1 MNPYT
6 PAKALDI
13 EHSNLLYELKLI
25 FKKLSHRDRQLF
37 LILTVLLLISS
48 GSELISLGAIVMYMD
63 VLSNPEKILNN
74 SNFDGVRNFISID
87 TNNELVLSIS
97 LLLVL
102 IIGTS
107 NLLRIFTIKF
117 QNSLSA
123 TISTRISTQV
133 YNNTIQQPFNF
144 HIDRNTSELISSV
157 MEDTRQLYINIIM
170 PLILLISNSFLMVA
184 ILLGLTI
191 TNWQLSS
198 IGFCSIGIVYLII
211 YKFKNSV
218 LRQNSTVLVQSS
230 RKQIEIVR
238 ESLGGIREV
247 LIEKN
252 QKFFQDK
259 YLEAD
264 TEYRQATA
272 SNVFISTT
280 PRYTIETIAVILV
293 VCLALV
299 LNEDGDFSQTIP
311 LLSAIVFASNRI
323 LPLLQ
328 QQFIA
333 ISKIQGARTSLTRI
347 VWSLNLPIPNYYNLS
362 RERLNFRKSLS
373 FQNVWFRYKSSSTW
387 ILKNLCFNI
396 EANTTVAL
404 VGSSGSGKS
413 TIADLILGLLQPQKG
428 SILIDDRPLIG
439 KKVIQWQNAIAHV
452 PQSIFLVDGTVA
464 ENIAFGLSED
474 RIDFERVVE
483 AAKLAKIDKFVRQL
497 PQKYN
502 SKVGE
507 RGSRLSGGQRQRIG
521 IARALYKRA
530 SVIVFDEATS
540 SLDSQTEREVM
551 ESINELSNKITIIL
565 IAHRLS
571 TIKNSDRII
580 EINDGRVVNQG
591 TYDRLLEVSSSFK
604 KMALG

>member
-1 MNPYT
+1 MFEATKNQ
-6 PAKALDI
+6 D
-13 EHSNLLYELKLI
+13 SNLLYELKLI
-25 FKKLSHRDRQLF
+25 FKKLSHRDRKLF
-37 LILTVLLLISS
+37 LILTILLLISS
-48 GSELISLGAIVMYMD
+48 GSELISLGAIVKYMD
-63 VLSNPEKILNN
+63 VLSNPEKILND

-87 TNNELVLSIS
+87 TNNELVLSVS
-97 LLLVL
+97 LLLVF

-133 YNNTIQQPFNF
+133 YNNTVQQPYNF
-144 HIDRNTSELISSV
+144 HINRNTSELISSV
-157 MEDTRQLYINIIM
+157 MEDTRQLYSNIIM
-170 PLILLISNSFLMVA
+170 PLILLISNGFLMVA
-184 ILLGLTI
+184 ILLGLTVA
-191 TNWQLSS
+191 NWQLSS
-198 IGFCSIGIVYLII
+198 IGFCSIGIVYLVI

-218 LRQNSTVLVQSS
+218 LRQNSTILVQSS
-230 RKQIEIVR
+230 QKQIKIVQ

-259 YLEAD
+259 YSEAD
-264 TEYRQATA
+264 TEYRQASA
-272 SNVFISTT
+272 SNVFIGTT
-280 PRYTIETIAVILV
+280 PRYIIETIAVILV
-293 VCLALV
+293 VCLALF

-347 VWSLNLPIPNYYNLS
+347 IWCLNLPLPNYYHPT
-362 RERLNFRKSLS
+362 RERLDFRKSLS
-373 FQNVWFRYKSSSTW
+373 FQNVWFRYKFSSKW
-387 ILKNLCFNI
+387 ILKDLCF
-396 EANTTVAL
+396 EVKANTTVAL

-413 TIADLILGLLQPQKG
+413 TIADLILGLLQPQEG
-428 SILIDDRPLIG
+428 AVLVDEQPLTER
-439 KKVIQWQNAIAHV
+439 KVIQWQNTIAHV

-464 ENIAFGLSED
+464 ENIAFGLSKD
-474 RIDFERVVE
+474 KIDFERVVE
-483 AAKLAKIDKFVRQL
+483 AAKLAKIDEFVQQL

-502 SKVGE
+502 CKVGE

-530 SVIVFDEATS
+530 SVIIFDEATS
-540 SLDSQTEREVM
+540 SLDSETEREVM
-551 ESINELSNKITIIL
+551 ESINGLNNKITIIL

-580 EINDGRVVNQG
+580 EISNGRVVNQG
-591 TYDRLLEVSSSFK
+591 TYDRLLQVSSSFK

>member
-604 KMALG
+604 KMVFG

>member
-1 MNPYT
+1 M
-6 PAKALDI
+6 
-13 EHSNLLYELKLI
+13 
-25 FKKLSHRDRQLF
+25 
-37 LILTVLLLISS
+37 V
-48 GSELISLGAIVMYMD
+48 SLGAIVKYMD
-63 VLSNPEKILNN
+63 VLSNPEKIFNDD
-74 SNFDGVRNFISID
+74 NFDRLVSFMSID
-87 TNNELVLSIS
+87 TTNKLVLLVS
-97 LLLVL
+97 LLLVF
-102 IIGTS
+102 IIGAS
-107 NLLRIFTIKF
+107 NLLRILTIKF

-123 TISTRISTQV
+123 TISTSISTQV
-133 YNNTIQQPFNF
+133 YNNTIRQPFDF
-144 HIDRNTSELISSV
+144 HINRNTSELINSV
-157 MEDTRQLYINIIM
+157 MEDTRQLYLNIIM
-170 PLILLISNSFLMVA
+170 PIILLISNSFLIVA
-184 ILLGLTI
+184 ILVGLTV

-198 IGFCSIGIVYLII
+198 IGFCSIGIVYSII

-218 LRQNSTVLVQSS
+218 LKQNSKTLVQSS
-230 RKQIEIVR
+230 QKQIKIVQ

-264 TEYRQATA
+264 SEYRQATA
-272 SNVFISTT
+272 SNMFIGTT
-280 PRYTIETIAVILV
+280 PRYIIETAAVILV
-293 VCLALV
+293 VCLALF
-299 LNEDGDFSQTIP
+299 LNENGDFSQTIP

-347 VWSLNLPIPNYYNLS
+347 VWSLNLPVPNYYQS
-362 RERLNFRKSLS
+362 EERLDLKKSLS
-373 FQNVWFRYKSSSTW
+373 FQNVWFRYKSSSRW
-387 ILKNLCFNI
+387 ILKDLCF
-396 EANTTVAL
+396 EVKANTTVAL

-428 SILIDDRPLIG
+428 AVLVDGQPLIE
-439 KKVIQWQNAIAHV
+439 KEVIQWQNSIAHV

-474 RIDFERVVE
+474 KIDFNRVVQ
-483 AAKLAKIDKFVRQL
+483 AAKLAKIDEFIEQL

-502 SKVGE
+502 CKVGE

-530 SVIVFDEATS
+530 SVIIFDEATS
-540 SLDSQTEREVM
+540 SLDSETEREVM

-580 EINDGRVVNQG
+580 EINNGKVINQG
-591 TYDRLLEVSSSFK
+591 TYDRLIEVSSSFK
-604 KMALG
+604 KMAL

>member
-1 MNPYT
+1 M
-6 PAKALDI
+6 
-13 EHSNLLYELKLI
+13 
-25 FKKLSHRDRQLF
+25 
-37 LILTVLLLISS
+37 V
-48 GSELISLGAIVMYMD
+48 SLGAIVKYMD
-63 VLSNPEKILNN
+63 VLSNPEKIFND
-74 SNFDGVRNFISID
+74 SNFDRLVSFMSID
-87 TNNELVLSIS
+87 TTNKLVLLVS
-97 LLLVL
+97 LLLVF
-102 IIGTS
+102 IISAS
-107 NLLRIFTIKF
+107 NLLRILTIKF

-123 TISTRISTQV
+123 TISTSISTQV
-133 YNNTIQQPFNF
+133 YNNTIRQPFDF
-144 HIDRNTSELISSV
+144 HINRNTSELINSV
-157 MEDTRQLYINIIM
+157 MEDTRQLYLNIIM
-170 PLILLISNSFLMVA
+170 PIILLISNSFLIVA
-184 ILLGLTI
+184 ILVGLTI

-198 IGFCSIGIVYLII
+198 IGFCSIGIVYLVI

-218 LRQNSTVLVQSS
+218 LKQNSKTLVQSS
-230 RKQIEIVR
+230 QKQIKIVQ

-264 TEYRQATA
+264 SEYRQATA
-272 SNVFISTT
+272 SNMFIGTT
-280 PRYTIETIAVILV
+280 PRYIIETAAVILV
-293 VCLALV
+293 VCLALF
-299 LNEDGDFSQTIP
+299 LNENGDFSQTIP

-347 VWSLNLPIPNYYNLS
+347 VWSLNLPVPNYYQS
-362 RERLNFRKSLS
+362 EERLDLKKSLS
-373 FQNVWFRYKSSSTW
+373 FQNVWFRYKSSSRW
-387 ILKNLCFNI
+387 ILKDLCF
-396 EANTTVAL
+396 EVKANTTVAL

-428 SILIDDRPLIG
+428 ALLVDEQPLIE
-439 KKVIQWQNAIAHV
+439 KEVIQWQNSIAHV

-474 RIDFERVVE
+474 KIDFNRVVQ
-483 AAKLAKIDKFVRQL
+483 AAKLAKIDEFIEQL

-502 SKVGE
+502 CKVGE

-530 SVIVFDEATS
+530 SVIIFDEATS
-540 SLDSQTEREVM
+540 SLDSETEREVM

-580 EINDGRVVNQG
+580 EINNGKVINQG
-591 TYDRLLEVSSSFK
+591 TYDRLIEVSSSFK
-604 KMALG
+604 KMAL

>member
-1 MNPYT
+1 M
-6 PAKALDI
+6 
-13 EHSNLLYELKLI
+13 
-25 FKKLSHRDRQLF
+25 
-37 LILTVLLLISS
+37 V
-48 GSELISLGAIVMYMD
+48 SLGAIVKYMD
-63 VLSNPEKILNN
+63 VLSNPEKIFNDD
-74 SNFDGVRNFISID
+74 NFDRLVSFMSID
-87 TNNELVLSIS
+87 TTNKLVLLVS
-97 LLLVL
+97 LLLVF
-102 IIGTS
+102 IIGAS
-107 NLLRIFTIKF
+107 NLLRILTIKF

-123 TISTRISTQV
+123 TISTSISTQV
-133 YNNTIQQPFNF
+133 YNNTIRQPFDF
-144 HIDRNTSELISSV
+144 HINRNTSELINSV
-157 MEDTRQLYINIIM
+157 MEDTRQLYLNIIM
-170 PLILLISNSFLMVA
+170 PIILLISNSFLIVA
-184 ILLGLTI
+184 ILVGLTV

-198 IGFCSIGIVYLII
+198 IGFCSIGIVYSII

-218 LRQNSTVLVQSS
+218 LKQNSKTLVQSS
-230 RKQIEIVR
+230 QKQIKIVQ

-264 TEYRQATA
+264 SEYRQATA
-272 SNVFISTT
+272 SNMFIGTT
-280 PRYTIETIAVILV
+280 PRYIIETAAVILV
-293 VCLALV
+293 VCLALF
-299 LNEDGDFSQTIP
+299 LNENGDFSQTIP

-347 VWSLNLPIPNYYNLS
+347 VWSLNLPVPNYYQS
-362 RERLNFRKSLS
+362 EERLDLKKSLS
-373 FQNVWFRYKSSSTW
+373 FQNVWFRYKSSSRW
-387 ILKNLCFNI
+387 ILKDLCF
-396 EANTTVAL
+396 EVKANTTVAL

-428 SILIDDRPLIG
+428 AVLVDGQHLIE
-439 KKVIQWQNAIAHV
+439 KEVIQWQNSIAHV

-474 RIDFERVVE
+474 KIDFNRVVQ
-483 AAKLAKIDKFVRQL
+483 AAKLAKIDEFIEQL

-502 SKVGE
+502 CKVGE

-530 SVIVFDEATS
+530 SVIIFDEATS
-540 SLDSQTEREVM
+540 SLDSETEREVM

-580 EINDGRVVNQG
+580 EINNGKVINQG
-591 TYDRLLEVSSSFK
+591 TYDRLIEVSSSFK
-604 KMALG
+604 KMAL

>member
-1 MNPYT
+1 
-6 PAKALDI
+6 
-13 EHSNLLYELKLI
+13 
-25 FKKLSHRDRQLF
+25 
-37 LILTVLLLISS
+37 
-48 GSELISLGAIVMYMD
+48 MD
-63 VLSNPEKILNN
+63 VLSNPEKIFND
-74 SNFDGVRNFISID
+74 SNFDRLVSFTSID
-87 TNNELVLSIS
+87 TTNRLVLLVS
-97 LLLVL
+97 LLLVF
-102 IIGTS
+102 IIGAS
-107 NLLRIFTIKF
+107 NLLRILTIKF

-123 TISTRISTQV
+123 TISTSISTQV
-133 YNNTIQQPFNF
+133 YNNTIRQPFDF
-144 HIDRNTSELISSV
+144 HINRNTSELINSV
-157 MEDTRQLYINIIM
+157 MEDTRQLYLNIIM
-170 PLILLISNSFLMVA
+170 PIILLISNSFLIVA
-184 ILLGLTI
+184 ILVGLTI
-191 TNWQLSS
+191 TNWQLSL
-198 IGFCSIGIVYLII
+198 IGFCSIGIVYLVI

-218 LRQNSTVLVQSS
+218 LKQNSKTLVQSS
-230 RKQIEIVR
+230 QKQIKIVQ

-264 TEYRQATA
+264 SEYRQATA
-272 SNVFISTT
+272 SNMFIGTT
-280 PRYTIETIAVILV
+280 PRYIIETAAVILV
-293 VCLALV
+293 VCLALF
-299 LNEDGDFSQTIP
+299 LNENGDFSQTIP

-347 VWSLNLPIPNYYNLS
+347 VWSLNLPVPNYYQS
-362 RERLNFRKSLS
+362 EERLDLKKSLS
-373 FQNVWFRYKSSSTW
+373 FQNIWFRYKSSSRW
-387 ILKNLCFNI
+387 ILKGVCF
-396 EANTTVAL
+396 EVQANTTVAL

-413 TIADLILGLLQPQKG
+413 TIADLILGLLQAQKG
-428 SILIDDRPLIG
+428 AILVDEQPLIE
-439 KKVIQWQNAIAHV
+439 KEVIQWQNSIAHV

-464 ENIAFGLSED
+464 ENIAFGLNED
-474 RIDFERVVE
+474 KIDFNRVVQ
-483 AAKLAKIDKFVRQL
+483 AAKLAKIDEFIEQL

-502 SKVGE
+502 CKVGE

-530 SVIVFDEATS
+530 SVIIFDEATS
-540 SLDSQTEREVM
+540 SLDSETEREVM

-580 EINDGRVVNQG
+580 EINNGKVVNQG
-591 TYDRLLEVSSSFK
+591 TYDRLLEVSPSFK

>member
-1 MNPYT
+1 
-6 PAKALDI
+6 
-13 EHSNLLYELKLI
+13 
-25 FKKLSHRDRQLF
+25 
-37 LILTVLLLISS
+37 
-48 GSELISLGAIVMYMD
+48 MD
-63 VLSNPEKILNN
+63 VLSNPEKILND
-74 SNFDGVRNFISID
+74 SNFDGVRNLISID
-87 TNNELVLSIS
+87 TNSELVLSIS
-97 LLLVL
+97 LLLVF

-133 YNNTIQQPFNF
+133 YNNTIQQPYNF
-144 HIDRNTSELISSV
+144 HINRNTSELISSV
-157 MEDTRQLYINIIM
+157 MEDTRQLYLNIIM
-170 PLILLISNSFLMVA
+170 PLILVISNSFLMIA
-184 ILLGLTI
+184 ILLGLTVA
-191 TNWQLSS
+191 NWQLSS
-198 IGFCSIGIVYLII
+198 IGFCSIGIVYLVI

-218 LRQNSTVLVQSS
+218 LRQNSTILVQSS
-230 RKQIEIVR
+230 QKQIKIVQ

-264 TEYRQATA
+264 AEYRQATA
-272 SNVFISTT
+272 SNVFIATT
-280 PRYTIETIAVILV
+280 PRYVIETIAVVLV
-293 VCLALV
+293 VCLALF
-299 LNEDGDFSQTIP
+299 LNEDGDFRQTIP

-347 VWSLNLPIPNYYNLS
+347 ISCLDLPLPNYYDRS
-362 RERLNFRKSLS
+362 KERLDFRKSLS
-373 FQNVWFRYKSSSTW
+373 FQNVWFRYKSGSKW
-387 ILKNLCFNI
+387 ILKDLCFQVK
-396 EANTTVAL
+396 ANTTVAL

-428 SILIDDRPLIG
+428 AVLVDEQPLTE

-474 RIDFERVVE
+474 KIDFDRVVE
-483 AAKLAKIDKFVRQL
+483 AAKLAKIDEFVEQL

-502 SKVGE
+502 CKVGE

-540 SLDSQTEREVM
+540 SLDSETEREVM

-580 EINDGRVVNQG
+580 EISDGRVVNQG

-604 KMALG
+604 KMVFG

>member
-1 MNPYT
+1 
-6 PAKALDI
+6 
-13 EHSNLLYELKLI
+13 
-25 FKKLSHRDRQLF
+25 
-37 LILTVLLLISS
+37 
-48 GSELISLGAIVMYMD
+48 MD
-63 VLSNPEKILNN
+63 VLSNPEKILND
-74 SNFDGVRNFISID
+74 SNFDGVRNLISID
-87 TNNELVLSIS
+87 TNSELVLSIS
-97 LLLVL
+97 LLLVF

-133 YNNTIQQPFNF
+133 YNNTIQQPYNF
-144 HIDRNTSELISSV
+144 HINRNTSELISSV
-157 MEDTRQLYINIIM
+157 MEDTRQLYLNIIM
-170 PLILLISNSFLMVA
+170 PLILVISNSFLMIA
-184 ILLGLTI
+184 ILLGLTVA
-191 TNWQLSS
+191 NWQLSS
-198 IGFCSIGIVYLII
+198 IGFCSIGIVYLVI

-218 LRQNSTVLVQSS
+218 LRQNSTILVQSS
-230 RKQIEIVR
+230 QKQIKIVQ

-264 TEYRQATA
+264 AEYRQATA
-272 SNVFISTT
+272 SNVFIATT
-280 PRYTIETIAVILV
+280 PRYVIETIAVVLV
-293 VCLALV
+293 VCLALF
-299 LNEDGDFSQTIP
+299 LNEDGDFRQTIP

-347 VWSLNLPIPNYYNLS
+347 ISCLDLPLPNYYDRS
-362 RERLNFRKSLS
+362 KERLDFRKSLS
-373 FQNVWFRYKSSSTW
+373 FQNVWFRYKSGSKW
-387 ILKNLCFNI
+387 ILKDLCFQVK
-396 EANTTVAL
+396 ANTTVAL

-428 SILIDDRPLIG
+428 AVLVDEQPLTE

-474 RIDFERVVE
+474 KIDFDRVVE
-483 AAKLAKIDKFVRQL
+483 AAKLAKIDEFVQQL

-502 SKVGE
+502 CKVGE

-540 SLDSQTEREVM
+540 SLDSETEREVM

-580 EINDGRVVNQG
+580 EISDGRVVNQG

-604 KMALG
+604 KMVFG

>member
-1 MNPYT
+1 M
-6 PAKALDI
+6 
-13 EHSNLLYELKLI
+13 
-25 FKKLSHRDRQLF
+25 
-37 LILTVLLLISS
+37 V
-48 GSELISLGAIVMYMD
+48 SLGAIVKYMD
-63 VLSNPEKILNN
+63 VLSNPEKIFNDD
-74 SNFDGVRNFISID
+74 NFDRLISFMSID
-87 TNNELVLSIS
+87 TTNELVLLVS

-102 IIGTS
+102 IIGAS
-107 NLLRIFTIKF
+107 NLLRILTIKF

-133 YNNTIQQPFNF
+133 YNNTIRQPFDF
-144 HIDRNTSELISSV
+144 HINRNTSELISSV
-157 MEDTRQLYINIIM
+157 MEDTRQLYLNIIM
-170 PLILLISNSFLMVA
+170 PIILLISNSFLIVA
-184 ILLGLTI
+184 ILIGLTI

-198 IGFCSIGIVYLII
+198 IGFCSIGIVYLVI

-218 LRQNSTVLVQSS
+218 LRQNSKILVQSS
-230 RKQIEIVR
+230 QKQIKIVQ

-259 YLEAD
+259 YLKAD
-264 TEYRQATA
+264 SEYRKATA
-272 SNVFISTT
+272 SNMFIGTT
-280 PRYTIETIAVILV
+280 PRYIIETAAVVLV
-293 VCLALV
+293 VCLALF
-299 LNEDGDFSQTIP
+299 LNQNGDFSQTIP

-347 VWSLNLPIPNYYNLS
+347 VWSLNLPVPNHYERS
-362 RERLNFRKSLS
+362 EERLDLKKSLS
-373 FQNVWFRYKSSSTW
+373 FQNVWFRYKSSSGW
-387 ILKNLCFNI
+387 ILKDLCF
-396 EANTTVAL
+396 EVKANTTVAL

-413 TIADLILGLLQPQKG
+413 TIADLILGLLQAHKG
-428 SILIDDRPLIG
+428 AVLVDEQPLMG
-439 KKVIQWQNAIAHV
+439 REVIQWQNSIAHV

-464 ENIAFGLSED
+464 ENIAFGMSED

-483 AAKLAKIDKFVRQL
+483 SAKLAKIDEFIQQL

-502 SKVGE
+502 CKVGE

-530 SVIVFDEATS
+530 SVIIFDEATS
-540 SLDSQTEREVM
+540 SLDSETEREVM

-580 EINDGRVVNQG
+580 EISNGKVVNQG
-591 TYDRLLEVSSSFK
+591 TYDRLLEVSPSFR
-604 KMALG
+604 KMAL